1 MLLCPAQH
9 TVPSISPERIHA
21 LPGCSCLVGH
31 DATELRCSHAAA
43 SYVACRF
50 CAAAGAMLF
59 FFSWRLVEELD
70 YCVCPTAFSLTLEIE
85 SPGFKIDAVYVP
97 ILLFAS

>member
-1 MLLCPAQH
+1 MHCLAARASSATMPPNSGAAMPPPAMW
-9 TVPSISPERIHA
+9 HA
-21 LPGCSCLVGH
+21 GFV
-31 DATELRCSHAAA
+31 LRLAQ
-43 SYVACRF
+43 
-50 CAAAGAMLF
+50 MLF